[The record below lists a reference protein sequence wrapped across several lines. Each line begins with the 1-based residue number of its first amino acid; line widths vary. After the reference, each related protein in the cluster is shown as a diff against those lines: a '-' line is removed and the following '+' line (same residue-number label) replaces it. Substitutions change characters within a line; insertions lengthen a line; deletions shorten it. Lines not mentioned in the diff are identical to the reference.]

1 MAKIEIQLVAASL
14 KNHGVEPSILREII
28 EELNFEA
35 QPDPDEE
42 KAPPVKKQFVIVLSK
57 PADPVATALQTVL
70 DQVDYTTGACG
81 PAHMVGACL
90 DSKVI
95 ELARKALSGGRGD
108 LTGWVA
114 QIPEDA
120 SPFSAMDRVFK
131 GAYDYNASKKG
142 HLLPVKSVG
151 EAFEAVSAK
160 YFKEAEL
167 WLKTKMPV
175 AVVMTDNQIPKDEF
189 KTERV
194 DHRSNPQAV

>member
-1 MAKIEIQLVAASL
+1 MAKIEINIVAASL

-42 KAPPVKKQFVIVLSK
+42 KSPPVKKQFVIVLSD
-57 PADPVATALQTVL
+57 PAGALPKQ
-70 DQVDYTTGACG
+70 
-81 PAHMVGACL
+81 
-90 DSKVI
+90 
-95 ELARKALSGGRGD
+95 D
-108 LTGWVA
+108 LVGWVA

-142 HLLPVKSVG
+142 RLLPVKSVG

-175 AVVMTDNQIPKDEF
+175 AVVMTDNQIPKDGF

-194 DHRSNPQAV
+194 DHRSNPQTV